1 MQTIW
6 FATLL
11 FRLSETLGTEY
22 TYRAM
27 ATQNYVYFKTIVTSE
42 ITELSRDFKSGNINI

>member
-11 FRLSETLGTEY
+11 FRLSATLGTEY

-27 ATQNYVYFKTIVTSE
+27 ATRNYVYFKTIITSE
-42 ITELSRDFKSGNINI
+42 NYRIIKRF